1 MSRKSS
7 SKLAMYEPR
16 IDRRI
21 QKTRKLLS
29 QALLDLI
36 LEKGYERVT
45 VQDILDRA
53 NVGRSTFYT
62 HYENKELL
70 LRDGPRNLGFSLF
83 GGSDKAAAQLEP
95 DGRQMG
101 FRGLFQHVSQNLP
114 LAKAMVGKHSGSIML
129 DSFHSQISRS
139 IGDYYRSH
147 FSDGKKD
154 KLLLSYLSEAA
165 ASAVCSLLT
174 FWVDHDLSLSVDE
187 ISIHCQRIVK
197 AILH

>member
-1 MSRKSS
+1 MKRNSS
-7 SKLAMYEPR
+7 SNLASRESK

-29 QALLDLI
+29 QALLELI

-53 NVGRSTFYT
+53 NVGRSTFYS

-83 GGSDKAAAQLEP
+83 GGRDTAAAQLEP
-95 DGRQMG
+95 DGRPMG

-114 LAKAMVGKHSGSIML
+114 LAKAMLGKSSGKILL
-129 DSFHSQISRS
+129 DSFRSQISRA